1 MHRRVVTM
9 LAAALPVAA
18 LSLSAALVTPASAG
32 TSDRPNTRSGAV
44 KAAVSPTGKWLHEA
58 LSSDMDKDWFR
69 FHVSTAGRALV
80 TLGHLPGNYSLTI
93 TDTHGTKVGQSDRT
107 GQQFEEVYLPVSVG
121 DYFVEVTADSGA
133 NPSVNYVLRFW
144 ALPAKV
150 LIVEKKELGDID
162 GFDIVGELL
171 NNTSHW
177 AKLFDLHVTWL
188 DKNGKSLG
196 TLNEGIRPGPIAPH
210 ARAEFTIKH
219 KRQPNGD
226 VPAGATSY
234 RIRVDAGNTT
244 DRSPSGLKVT
254 PTSNGAVGPQ
264 HSRTYEGT
272 VTNNST
278 QTMTDI
284 YPTVI
289 EYDSRGRANA
299 IGYDLIRSLAPGKSA
314 SYKVFV
320 GNKNTASPN
329 SFRVYATI
337 TGS

>member
-1 MHRRVVTM
+1 M
-9 LAAALPVAA
+9 LAAAVPVAA
-18 LSLSAALVTPASAG
+18 LSMSAALMTPASAG
-32 TSDRPNTRSGAV
+32 TSDRPDTRSGAA
-44 KAAVSPTGKWLHEA
+44 KAAASPTGKWLNEA
-58 LSSDMDKDWFR
+58 LSSDTDKDWFR
-69 FHVSTAGRALV
+69 FHVATAGRALV
-80 TLGHLPGNYSLTI
+80 TLGRMAGNYSLTI
-93 TDTHGTKVGQSDRT
+93 TDSHGTTVGQSDRS

-121 DYFVEVTADSGA
+121 DYFVKVAADSGA
-133 NPSVNYVLRFW
+133 NASVSYVVRFR
-144 ALPAKV
+144 ALSTKV

-162 GFDIVGELL
+162 GFDIIGELL

-196 TLNEGIRPGPIAPH
+196 TLDEGIRPGPIAPH
-210 ARAEFTIKH
+210 TRAEFTIKH
-219 KRQPNGD
+219 KREPNGA
-226 VPAGATSY
+226 VPAGAASY
-234 RIRVDAGNTT
+234 RIRVDAG
-244 DRSPSGLKVT
+244 RSPDRTPTGLKT
-254 PTSNGAVGPQ
+254 TSTSEGTTGPQ
-264 HSRTYEGT
+264 HSRVYEGT

-278 QTMTDI
+278 QTLTDI

-299 IGYDLIRSLAPGKSA
+299 IGYDLIKSLAPGKTA